1 MKDELLRGLQNLEL
15 FLRHLPAPV
24 GDELRRRIV
33 ELRELLVEKRAP
45 RLILV
50 GRRGAGKST
59 LLNAIFDEPLANIG
73 HTGRGT
79 LEPAWY
85 SYASDRGSMD
95 VLDTRGLGEAAQAGE
110 GNAREATVAA
120 IVNACRAQP
129 PDAVLFLV
137 KAKEIESR
145 SDEDVKDLATVCKAI
160 RKAHGAALAI
170 IGVANQC
177 DELSPPTVRLDRADT
192 SERYHQKIESV
203 RVVEQKLAERIRMHA
218 ELAPQLTTT
227 LGVVSYAEWGADG
240 QLVEDLRFR
249 VDDLVRYVFQELPAQ
264 AQLELAR
271 LSRVKKLQ
279 RELAT
284 RIMHATAGVCAAVAA
299 VPIPVADIGP
309 ITAAQVGMITA
320 IGYIGGRELTPKAA
334 GEFLLALGVNV
345 GVGFVFREIA
355 RGLIRFAF
363 PGGGSVISAGIAYA
377 ATVGLGAAAIAYF
390 VEGKSVDEAKREY
403 GKTRELTERNYPP
416 PPPPS

>member
-1 MKDELLRGLQNLEL
+1 MQMKDELLRGLQNLEL

-24 GDELRRRIV
+24 GEELRRRIA
-33 ELRELLVEKRAP
+33 ELRELLVEKRPP

-85 SYASDRGSMD
+85 SYASDRGAMD

-110 GNAREATVAA
+110 GNARDATVAA
-120 IVNACRAQP
+120 IVSACRAQP

-160 RKAHGAALAI
+160 RKAHGSALAI

-177 DELSPPTVRLDRADT
+177 DELSPPTVRLDHPDA
-192 SERYHQKIESV
+192 SERYHQKLEAV
-203 RVVEQKLAERIRMHA
+203 RVIEQKLADRIRTHA
-218 ELAPQLTTT
+218 ELSPQLTIT
-227 LGVVSYAEWGADG
+227 LGVVSYAEWSNNG

-299 VPIPVADIGP
+299 VPIPIADIGP
-309 ITAAQVGMITA
+309 ITAAQAGMVTA

-345 GVGFVFREIA
+345 GAGFVFREIA

-363 PGGGSVISAGIAYA
+363 PGAGSVVSAGIAYA
-377 ATVGLGAAAIAYF
+377 ATLGLGAAAIAYF
-390 VEGKSVDEAKREY
+390 IEGKSVDEAKREF
-403 GKTRELTERNYPP
+403 GKARELGEGNYPP
-416 PPPPS
+416 PG

>member
-1 MKDELLRGLQNLEL
+1 MKDELLHGLQNLEL

-24 GDELRRRIV
+24 GNELRRRIV
-33 ELRELLVEKRAP
+33 ELRELLVEQRPP

-59 LLNAIFDEPLANIG
+59 LLNAIFGEPLANIG

-79 LEPAWY
+79 LVPAWY
-85 SYASDRGSMD
+85 SYRSDRGAMD
-95 VLDTRGLGEAAQAGE
+95 VLDTRGLGEATQAGE
-110 GNAREATVAA
+110 SNARSATVAA
-120 IVNACRAQP
+120 IVSACREQP

-145 SDEDVKDLATVCKAI
+145 IDEDVKDLATVCTAI
-160 RKAHGAALAI
+160 RKAHGAPLAI

-177 DELSPPTVRLDRADT
+177 DELSPPTVRLERPDG

-203 RVVEQKLAERIRMHA
+203 RIVEQKLSERIRTHS

-227 LGVVSYAEWGADG
+227 LGVVSYAEWDHDG
-240 QLVEDLRFR
+240 RLLEDLRFR
-249 VDDLVRYVFQELPAQ
+249 VGDLVRYVFQQLPAQ

-355 RGLIRFAF
+355 RGLIRWAF

-377 ATVGLGAAAIAYF
+377 ATLGLGSAAVAYF
-390 VEGKSVDEAKREY
+390 IEGKSVEEAKLEFQ
-403 GKTRELTERNYPP
+403 KTREQSESNYPP
-416 PPPPS
+416 SS

>member
-1 MKDELLRGLQNLEL
+1 MKEELLHGLQNLEQ

-24 GDELRRRIV
+24 GDELRRRIA

-59 LLNAIFDEPLANIG
+59 LLNAVFDEPLANIG

-85 SYASDRGSMD
+85 SYVSDRGAMD
-95 VLDTRGLGEAAQAGE
+95 VLDTRGLGEAAGE
-110 GNAREATVAA
+110 KNARDVTVSA
-120 IVNACRAQP
+120 IVGACRAQP

-145 SDEDVKDLATVCKAI
+145 SDEDVNDLATVCKAI
-160 RKAHGAALAI
+160 RKAHGSALAI

-177 DELSPPTVRLDRADT
+177 DELSPPTVRLERPDA

-203 RVVEQKLAERIRMHA
+203 RIVEQKLAERIRSHA

-227 LGVVSYAEWGADG
+227 LGVVSYAEWDRNG

-249 VDDLVRYVFQELPAQ
+249 ITDLVRYVFQELPAQ

-299 VPIPVADIGP
+299 VPIPIADIGP
-309 ITAAQVGMITA
+309 MTAAQVGMITA
-320 IGYIGGRELTPKAA
+320 IAYIGGRELTPKAA

-345 GVGFVFREIA
+345 GAGFVFREIA

-363 PGGGSVISAGIAYA
+363 PGGGSVVSAGIAYA
-377 ATVGLGAAAIAYF
+377 ATLGLGAAAIAYF
-390 VEGKSVDEAKREY
+390 IEGKSVDEAKREY
-403 GKTRELTERNYPP
+403 GKTREVGERDYPP
-416 PPPPS
+416 PN